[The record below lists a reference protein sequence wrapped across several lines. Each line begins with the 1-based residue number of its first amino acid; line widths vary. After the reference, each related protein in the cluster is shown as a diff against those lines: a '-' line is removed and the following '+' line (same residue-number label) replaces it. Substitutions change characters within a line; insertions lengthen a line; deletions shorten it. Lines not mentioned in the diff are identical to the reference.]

1 VIIGMHALL
10 YSRKADAV
18 RTFLRDTMGFVSVDA
33 GEGWLIFAMPPT
45 ELGIHPT
52 EGDATAE
59 LSLMCDDIES
69 TIAELRRKGVEIT
82 QPVADHGY
90 GLVTAIRLPDG
101 EELGLYEPRHPMAIP
116 NPRTRGRN
124 DDRHA

>member
-1 VIIGMHALL
+1 MHALL
-10 YSRKADAV
+10 YTRKAEAV
-18 RTFLRDTMGFVSVDA
+18 RMFLRDMMGFSSVDA
-33 GEGWLIFAMPPT
+33 GEGWLIFAMPPA

-59 LSLMCDDIES
+59 LSFMCDDIEA

-101 EELGLYEPRHPMAIP
+101 EELGLYEPRHPTALSLS
-116 NPRTRGRN
+116 
-124 DDRHA
+124 RHQP